1 MTAMSWND
9 FGVVTTLVSDN
20 DIVGTL
26 FIRRDLDDLYARMR
40 VGLGTVFGL
49 LLLAVAAS
57 FLIAARMQ
65 RSVVAPLLELADT
78 ARRISTGRDYTLR
91 GTVKSSDEVG
101 VVVHAFN
108 DMLDAIA
115 ERTSELSRTNR
126 ELEHEIEER
135 RKVEVERTIA
145 LARERDANRLKD
157 EFLATVYTS
166 CAPH

>member
-40 VGLGTVFGL
+40 VGLGTVLGL

-78 ARRISTGRDYTLR
+78 ARRIRPAATTRC
-91 GTVKSSDEVG
+91 
-101 VVVHAFN
+101 A
-108 DMLDAIA
+108 
-115 ERTSELSRTNR
+115 
-126 ELEHEIEER
+126 
-135 RKVEVERTIA
+135 
-145 LARERDANRLKD
+145 AR
-157 EFLATVYTS
+157 
-166 CAPH
+166 

>member
-9 FGVVTTLVSDN
+9 FGVVTTLVTDN
-20 DIVGTL
+20 DIFGTL
-26 FIRRDLDDLYARMR
+26 FIRRDLNDLYARRR

-49 LLLAVAAS
+49 LLAVAAS
-57 FLIAARMQ
+57 FLIAVRMQ

-135 RKVEVERTIA
+135 RKVEVERTAA
-145 LARERDANRLKD
+145 LARERDANRLKTN
-157 EFLATVYTS
+157 FSRRSHTS
-166 CAPH
+166 CAPR